1 MAYFAPYI
9 DDSGLHIP
17 TYQDIMDYLEEQ
29 VRLIFGNDIY
39 LGDDAQDYQLLSVF
53 AAKLFDVMQLAE
65 LNYNN
70 RSPSTAI
77 GSALDTLVALS
88 LIHI

>member
-39 LGDDAQDYQLLSVF
+39 LATMPRITSFCRFSRQSCLMSCSWPSLTTTT
-53 AAKLFDVMQLAE
+53 AARLQ
-65 LNYNN
+65 
-70 RSPSTAI
+70 P
-77 GSALDTLVALS
+77 
-88 LIHI
+88 